1 MIFTGFKRKSNQIFF
16 KKTIL
21 DLLENEHKIPFVE
34 VKKVIIFLDA
44 NANRTSVLSMLTS
57 MLKISE
63 SDIKVVIFQQK
74 LRNEQRANEVITPK
88 DFGWYGKIESEKLK
102 NILTNKYDLLINYS
116 KVDNLYLNLL
126 LLQCKAA
133 FKVGFAHLDKRLYD
147 LMIRCE
153 SNERDLF
160 NEELKKYLV
169 ILKIIP

>member
-21 DLLENEHKIPFVE
+21 DLLKNEHKIPFVE

-88 DFGWYGKIESEKLK
+88 DFGWYGKIESEKIK

>member
-21 DLLENEHKIPFVE
+21 DLLKNEHKIPFVE

-44 NANRTSVLSMLTS
+44 NANRTSVLSVLTS

>member
-21 DLLENEHKIPFVE
+21 DLLKNEHKIPFVE
-34 VKKVIIFLDA
+34 VKKVIIFLDT

-88 DFGWYGKIESEKLK
+88 DFGWYGKIESEKIK